1 MGRTSL
7 AATSLV
13 AAVPAGVL
21 AYVTIMAFVN
31 YADAMPT
38 MMLVVNGAA
47 VTIAVLLAI
56 TPVAILVGKRGEK
69 QEKETPAAE
78 ATEDGEE
85 SDAAESAAHTAE
97 VVTDDLDGGELS
109 DEMDLDELAV
119 AAETDSFEFDMDDLD
134 EGPSSADEAF
144 EFDDEDDELK

>member
-1 MGRTSL
+1 
-7 AATSLV
+7 
-13 AAVPAGVL
+13 
-21 AYVTIMAFVN
+21 MAFVN

-56 TPVAILVGKRGEK
+56 TPVAILVGKRGDKSDE
-69 QEKETPAAE
+69 ETPAAE
-78 ATEDGEE
+78 ASDGAEE

-97 VVTDDLDGGELS
+97 VVTDDLGGGELS
-109 DEMDLDELAV
+109 DEMDLDEPGGT
-119 AAETDSFEFDMDDLD
+119 AETDSFEFNMDDMD
-134 EGPSSADEAF
+134 EGDSSADEAF